1 MAPNILI
8 LKKEVYEFSK
18 IMQDP
23 WTFNIVYLRLSY
35 EFVKVF
41 ANVVETR
48 RVVSSVVEG
57 KKSLS
62 SSKYISP

>member
-1 MAPNILI
+1 
-8 LKKEVYEFSK
+8 
-18 IMQDP
+18 MQDP

>member
-1 MAPNILI
+1 
-8 LKKEVYEFSK
+8 
-18 IMQDP
+18 MQDP

-35 EFVKVF
+35 EFVKVS

-57 KKSLS
+57 EKSLS